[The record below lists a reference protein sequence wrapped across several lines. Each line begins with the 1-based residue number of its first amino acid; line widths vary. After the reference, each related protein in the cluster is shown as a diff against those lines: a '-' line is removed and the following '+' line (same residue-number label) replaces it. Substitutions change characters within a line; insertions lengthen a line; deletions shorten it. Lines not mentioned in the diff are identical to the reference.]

1 MSVPALEGPAGL
13 SSDTLDPPAPPHTMQ
28 EDQWSDG
35 QTAETDDDR
44 DIIEEVANHEDDL
57 TIRPSKIS
65 NDKSHDMNA
74 PSPPLPSPPESQ
86 DLPHEEE
93 AETGSVHSLPI
104 VQVTEP
110 TSPTPMTSRSAS
122 ATYPSSPTSLAPTS
136 TSSLDRRA
144 RNRAAFDVSVS
155 CQCHSHRAHIYVG
168 SGSQPD
174 IWIFLQSDPQKRQ
187 SARRPQRFLGS

>member
-1 MSVPALEGPAGL
+1 MSVPALQGPAGL
-13 SSDTLDPPAPPHTMQ
+13 SSDTLDPPAPPHTIQ
-28 EDQWSDG
+28 DDQWSDG

-44 DIIEEVANHEDDL
+44 DVIEEVADHEDDL

-86 DLPHEEE
+86 ELPHEEE
-93 AETGSVHSLPI
+93 AETGSVHSLPV

-136 TSSLDRRA
+136 TSSLDRRT
-144 RNRAAFDVSVS
+144 RNRAAFDVSVP
-155 CQCHSHRAHIYVG
+155 CQ
-168 SGSQPD
+168 
-174 IWIFLQSDPQKRQ
+174 
-187 SARRPQRFLGS
+187 